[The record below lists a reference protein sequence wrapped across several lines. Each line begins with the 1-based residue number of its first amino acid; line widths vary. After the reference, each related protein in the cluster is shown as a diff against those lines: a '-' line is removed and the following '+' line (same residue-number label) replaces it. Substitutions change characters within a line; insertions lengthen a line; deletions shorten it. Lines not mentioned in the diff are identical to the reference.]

1 MPIASQADLAAHF
14 IGQAVSS
21 DFLQQQHHRAA
32 SCRHISTTMG
42 AENSKPSSDVKQH
55 VFSPKE
61 ADQFARSEHPV
72 KFSNELVDSLQKNT
86 FTDSTRSRQQEL
98 QYQERLTAELEKL
111 REQEA
116 QNFTK
121 YSETLSGESDES
133 SQPSLVEKLSD
144 ATSSKATLAE
154 KQRQKEMSRN
164 SVTEEVEQL
173 RQKLANRKK
182 LEQVDAEVSKAKEAV
197 VACLRTHDRRPLDC
211 WKEIETF
218 KKEVG
223 RLEKD
228 FVEKT
233 IR

>member
-1 MPIASQADLAAHF
+1 
-14 IGQAVSS
+14 
-21 DFLQQQHHRAA
+21 
-32 SCRHISTTMG
+32 MG
-42 AENSKPSSDVKQH
+42 AENSKPSSEVKQH
-55 VFSPKE
+55 VFSP
-61 ADQFARSEHPV
+61 EHPV
-72 KFSNELVDSLQKNT
+72 KFSNELVDSLHKNT

-164 SVTEEVEQL
+164 SITEEVEQL